1 MFIELSAGRIR
12 LVRSL
17 FLLLGLLPCLV
28 LAGWAGWRH
37 SGVHRE
43 GFQRHWQETLGVPVA
58 IGAVDHPRPGV
69 LRLHRFQVLAGNGD
83 VVADVPLVEVE
94 QSGGEVRL
102 RIDSLACT
110 PEVALFLGTL
120 ARRWLEQPQRPSRA
134 CVIDVARLQFSP
146 KETAAQW
153 GGPAEGLRVECVAAE
168 GQRAIRLI
176 RPASPGEELRVRSLA
191 EPSAGFPARR
201 LEISGSLATP
211 LPLDVLAAA
220 ADLPGVRA
228 TLGAA
233 ARVQGSITAS
243 SVGGRWSGSAAGTI
257 DRIDLECCTAGVT
270 LRASGEATL
279 EFNRLSFADNRLV
292 ECQCEATA
300 ERGSVGQAA
309 VRALVDGL
317 GCRRGPVMPAAAR
330 ADALPFELLQCT
342 LTLDGRGMVVR
353 TRGSG
358 TPAPILLSEG
368 APLLYPPASMIP
380 AERLA
385 WVLSPVGLAAVP
397 ASAISAQL
405 ISLLP
410 VSAVR
415 EAGAAGVLERSAV
428 EGLRPSVPPR

>member
-12 LVRSL
+12 LVRVL
-17 FLLLGLLPCLV
+17 FLLLGLLPCVV
-28 LAGWAGWRH
+28 LASWVGWR
-37 SGVHRE
+37 SSRVHRE

-69 LRLHRFQVLAGNGD
+69 LRLHRFQVLSGNGA

-94 QSGGEVRL
+94 QSGGEIRL

-110 PEVALFLGTL
+110 SEVATFLGTL

-146 KETAAQW
+146 EDAAEW
-153 GGPAEGLRVECVAAE
+153 GRPAEGLRVECVAAE
-168 GQRAIRLI
+168 GQRAIRLS

-191 EPSAGFPARR
+191 EPSAGFPTSR

-211 LPLDVLAAA
+211 LPLSVLAAV

-233 ARVQGSITAS
+233 ARVQGSITANS
-243 SVGGRWSGSAAGTI
+243 SGGRWSGSAAGRI

-270 LRASGEATL
+270 LRAAGEATL
-279 EFNRLSFADNRLV
+279 EFNRLSFADNRLL
-292 ECQCEATA
+292 ECQCAVTA
-300 ERGSVGQAA
+300 ERGTVGQAA

-330 ADALPFELLQCT
+330 ADALPFESLQCT
-342 LTLDGRGMVVR
+342 LTLDGRGLVVR
-353 TRGSG
+353 TTGSG
-358 TPAPILLSEG
+358 TPGPILVSEG

-385 WVLSPVGLAAVP
+385 WVLSPAGLAAVP

-410 VSAVR
+410 VSADR
-415 EAGAAGVLERSAV
+415 EAGAAGALERSTM
-428 EGLRPSVPPR
+428 EGPRPSLPPR